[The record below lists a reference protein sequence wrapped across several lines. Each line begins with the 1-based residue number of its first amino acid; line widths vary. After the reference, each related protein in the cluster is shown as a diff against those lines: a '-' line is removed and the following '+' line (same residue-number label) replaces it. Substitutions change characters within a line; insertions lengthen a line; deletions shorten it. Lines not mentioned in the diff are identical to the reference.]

1 MRTRSLT
8 FAIIASLMST
18 KPTAHPKEIIDE
30 AVKQYKEGKIK
41 SSLDV
46 ENFLDNLL
54 QPLMQ
59 KLLDTEGF
67 LTINLEKTQLR
78 VSGGVL
84 KINTLIK
91 RSLRAKL
98 IWLLV

>member
-1 MRTRSLT
+1 
-8 FAIIASLMST
+8 MS
-18 KPTAHPKEIIDE
+18 KKSNNKNELSKEARDTIIDE

-59 KLLDTEGF
+59 KLLDTE
-67 LTINLEKTQLR
+67 LENHL
-78 VSGGVL
+78 
-84 KINTLIK
+84 
-91 RSLRAKL
+91 
-98 IWLLV
+98 

>member
-1 MRTRSLT
+1 
-8 FAIIASLMST
+8 MS
-18 KPTAHPKEIIDE
+18 KKSNNKNELSKEARDTIIDE

-59 KLLDTEGF
+59 KLLDT
-67 LTINLEKTQLR
+67 
-78 VSGGVL
+78 
-84 KINTLIK
+84 
-91 RSLRAKL
+91 
-98 IWLLV
+98 